1 MLGMADTHDCG
12 GDAAAYVLGG
22 MDATEAEAF
31 RRRLETCPTCRD
43 ELVALR
49 HVVDALP
56 MSAPQLRMPKDLRRR
71 VLTEV
76 RGDAA
81 SRRRSAR
88 RPAWPAAWSRP
99 VLAGIATAALAV
111 AVLAGVELAPS
122 GRSQSSRVYNAAV
135 GSGQLRVVNGR
146 GELVVHRLRV
156 PPPDRIYEVWIER
169 ADGTLTP
176 TSSLFSVTAAGTGNA
191 AVPGNLDGAKAVL
204 VTLEPAGGTRV
215 PTTKPVIVTRIS

>member
-1 MLGMADTHDCG
+1 MLGMTDKHDCG
-12 GDAAAYVLGG
+12 GDAAAYILGG

-43 ELVALR
+43 ELVTLR
-49 HVVDALP
+49 QIADALP

-76 RGDAA
+76 RADA
-81 SRRRSAR
+81 STRRRSAR
-88 RPAWPAAWSRP
+88 RPAWRATWPRP
-99 VLAGIATAALAV
+99 VLAGIATGALAI

-122 GRSQSSRVYNAAV
+122 GQSQPGRVYNAAV
-135 GSGQLRVVNGR
+135 GSAQLRVVNGR

-169 ADGTLTP
+169 ANGSLAP
-176 TSSLFSVTAAGTGNA
+176 TSSLFSVTAAGDGNA
-191 AVPGNLDGAKAVL
+191 AVPGSLDGAKAVL